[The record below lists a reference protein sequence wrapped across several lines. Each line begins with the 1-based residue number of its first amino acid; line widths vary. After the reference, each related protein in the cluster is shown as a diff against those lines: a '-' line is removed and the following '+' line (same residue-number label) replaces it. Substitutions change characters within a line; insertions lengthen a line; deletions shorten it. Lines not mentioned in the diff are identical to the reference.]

1 MMVHT
6 GTPSHVD
13 FGRPYA
19 ERLIGTLRRDCLDHI
34 LIFGELH
41 LLRIL
46 SLYSAYYNESRTH
59 LALCKDAPLRR
70 AVFNE
75 LAPLSRSRFYLDC
88 IFVTRGYDF
97 WEGQEFSSGCRASGA
112 FER

>member
-6 GTPSHVD
+6 GTPSDVD
-13 FGRPYA
+13 FGHPYA

-46 SLYSAYYNESRTH
+46 SLYSAYYTRAGRTW
-59 LALCKDAPLRR
+59 LCARTRHYDEL
-70 AVFNE
+70 FNE